1 MKIGENLKKR
11 RIKCSY
17 LINDVASIL
26 DISVDDFRDI
36 ENNVKTPTLE
46 QLSLLAK
53 IYTTSIDEL
62 CYPNSGEYHYI
73 KGRKINRIDIYFIA
87 MFILAAI
94 VNFILLLF
102 PVRHNV
108 TTSGVVF
115 YNCYDSIFKGG
126 DVINL
131 SVLIFNII
139 ILFSS
144 ILFLF
149 FDNKFSKYILLVL
162 NVGLI
167 TCLIFSL
174 VELTKITS
182 LNTISGGLI
191 SMLVINCLVFA
202 FSCVLLVYRKK
213 VN

>member
-17 LINDVASIL
+17 SINDVASIL
-26 DISVDDFRDI
+26 GISVVDLRDI
-36 ENNVKTPTLE
+36 ESNVKTPTLE

-62 CYPNSGEYHYI
+62 CYSSSGVHYYI
-73 KGRKINRIDIYFIA
+73 KGKKINRIDIYFTA
-87 MFILAAI
+87 MFILAAT
-94 VNFILLLF
+94 VNFILFLF
-102 PVRHNV
+102 PIRHNV
-108 TTSGVVF
+108 STSGVVF

-131 SVLIFNII
+131 SVLIINII

-162 NVGLI
+162 DVGLI
-167 TCLIFSL
+167 ACLIFSL
-174 VELTKITS
+174 VDLTKTTS

-202 FSCVLLVYRKK
+202 FGCVLLVYRKK
-213 VN
+213 G

>member
-17 LINDVASIL
+17 SINDIASIL
-26 DISVDDFRDI
+26 GISVDDLRDI
-36 ENNVKTPTLE
+36 ESNVKTPTLE

-62 CYPNSGEYHYI
+62 CYPSGGEHYYI
-73 KGRKINRIDIYFIA
+73 KGKKINRIDIYFTA

-94 VNFILLLF
+94 VNFIFLLF
-102 PVRHNV
+102 PIRHNV
-108 TTSGVVF
+108 SASGVVF

-131 SVLIFNII
+131 SVLIIIII

-174 VELTKITS
+174 VELTKTTS

-191 SMLVINCLVFA
+191 SMLVIDCLVFA
-202 FSCVLLVYRKK
+202 FGCVLLVYKK
-213 VN
+213 K